1 MLTNTRRILLAS
13 VSCFVLH
20 TAHAAAALPRPA
32 DAGRLGDAAMSATL
46 ALRLADP
53 AGAEALLA
61 QVSTPGDRLYRH
73 FLTPAQFASRF
84 GPAAADVA
92 AVQASLAGFGLTATR
107 ASTTTLR
114 VSGPAAAFER
124 AFQVELH
131 AFNMPA
137 QAGTPAYE
145 YHAPLQRPTVP
156 AGMAAMVEAVVGL
169 DSRPAHRPHLRHLAA
184 ALRPSAVALRDNPAI
199 KPPDMP
205 GSWTVTDFAD
215 YYNAVP
221 LYKKGIDGTGRT
233 IGIATLAS
241 FTPSDAYT
249 YWNALGLKVS
259 PTRITEIQ
267 VDGGSGAPG
276 DMAGSDE
283 TTLDVEQSGGI
294 APGARVLVYEAP
306 NTNQGFVDLFARA
319 IDDNT
324 ADAISVSWGGWEIYA
339 DLANAPVANPVSGT
353 DTSSLTA
360 LHALFMQA
368 GLQGQSMMAAS
379 GDAGAYDANDQQTPP
394 DYSLA
399 LSIDSPGNDPAMTA
413 AGGTTLPAT
422 FSFKVKHQPD
432 VVVTIPT
439 ERVWGW
445 DYLVPLCTALKLDP
459 VACGIVPVGGGGGV
473 SVHFGVPGYQKGVAG
488 VQVSQPDQQF
498 IDEDTVPPTVIYTLP
513 AGFAGRNVPDVSLN
527 ADPETGYVI
536 GYTSSAP
543 GSVYGLEEAGGTSF
557 SAPQL
562 NGVTQ
567 LLVQSAG
574 GRIGL
579 LNPLLYSQGKLL
591 AGYVGAHAPL
601 RFIKAGGNEFYRGR
615 VGYSPAAGV
624 GTLNVANLAAVVKG
638 K

>member
-1 MLTNTRRILLAS
+1 M
-13 VSCFVLH
+13 
-20 TAHAAAALPRPA
+20 
-32 DAGRLGDAAMSATL
+32 
-46 ALRLADP
+46 
-53 AGAEALLA
+53 
-61 QVSTPGDRLYRH
+61 
-73 FLTPAQFASRF
+73 
-84 GPAAADVA
+84 
-92 AVQASLAGFGLTATR
+92 
-107 ASTTTLR
+107 
-114 VSGPAAAFER
+114 
-124 AFQVELH
+124 
-131 AFNMPA
+131 
-137 QAGTPAYE
+137 
-145 YHAPLQRPTVP
+145 
-156 AGMAAMVEAVVGL
+156 GL

-422 FSFKVKHQPD
+422 FSFKDETPAGRGGD
-432 VVVTIPT
+432 DSD
-439 ERVWGW
+439 R
-445 DYLVPLCTALKLDP
+445 
-459 VACGIVPVGGGGGV
+459 ACVGLGLSGAAVHRAQAGSGGLRHRSGGRRRRV

-513 AGFAGRNVPDVSLN
+513 AGVR
-527 ADPETGYVI
+527 
-536 GYTSSAP
+536 
-543 GSVYGLEEAGGTSF
+543 
-557 SAPQL
+557 
-562 NGVTQ
+562 
-567 LLVQSAG
+567 
-574 GRIGL
+574 
-579 LNPLLYSQGKLL
+579 
-591 AGYVGAHAPL
+591 GATC
-601 RFIKAGGNEFYRGR
+601 RMCR
-615 VGYSPAAGV
+615 
-624 GTLNVANLAAVVKG
+624 
-638 K
+638 